1 MTPSVITR
9 GSSMLLAFRA
19 ENARSFREEVELSL
33 LATRLSDE
41 EVVREI
47 PWRDRN
53 RRIGVLSVAGIFGAN
68 ASGKSNLLKA
78 MDDMRRHVLA
88 SFRHGRPSGGMPVHP
103 FLLGGDGDALP
114 TTYEVD
120 LVLNEVRHEY
130 GFRIDSERVIEE
142 WAYNYPHGRA
152 ALLFHRRG
160 DEVQLGAAERA
171 KGRATLDILRPN
183 ALYLSTAAATNHPVL
198 LPLYEWFMRNLLFA
212 DVNSRAFRQAFT
224 AEMLDED
231 DQREQVMD
239 LLREADLGITGAT
252 RRELDPVMRERIM
265 EALSILRGE
274 EEGSGSGSGSG
285 EDPIEFE
292 DFEVRLKHK
301 SAAGDVELPPM
312 DESMGTLVWFG
323 MIGPVI
329 EALRRGS
336 VLLADEL
343 DASLHPT
350 LVDILVRLFQST
362 ESNPRRAQLI
372 FNSHD
377 VTLMGDSGSHT
388 LGRDQIW
395 FTEKDES
402 GGTRLYPLTDLD
414 PRKGEAVGRR
424 YLAGRYGA
432 TPIVS
437 AGQLERIVG
446 AIASGPEE

>member
-1 MTPSVITR
+1 
-9 GSSMLLAFRA
+9 MLLAFRA
-19 ENARSFREEVELSL
+19 ENARSFRERIELSL
-33 LATRLSDE
+33 LATRISDKG
-41 EVVREI
+41 VVREI
-47 PWRDRN
+47 PWRDED
-53 RRIGVLSVAGIFGAN
+53 RRIGVLPAAGIFGAN

-88 SFRHGRPSGGMPVHP
+88 SFRQGRPGGGIPVRP
-103 FLLGGDGDALP
+103 FLLADDGGASP

-130 GFRIDSERVIEE
+130 GFRIDSERVLEE
-142 WAYNYPHGRA
+142 WAYSYPHGRPA
-152 ALLFHRRG
+152 ALFHRHG
-160 DEVQLGAAERA
+160 DEVKLGAAEKA
-171 KGRATLDILRPN
+171 KSRATLELLRPN
-183 ALYLSTAAATNHPVL
+183 ALYLSTAAAINHPGL

-212 DVNSRAFRQAFT
+212 DVGSRPVRQAFT
-224 AEMLDED
+224 AELLDED
-231 DQREQVMD
+231 EQREQVLS
-239 LLREADLGITGAT
+239 LLREADLGITGAV
-252 RRELDPVMRERIM
+252 RREIDPATRERIM

-274 EEGSGSGSGSG
+274 DEGSGSGSG

-292 DFEVRLKHK
+292 DFEVRLKHQ
-301 SAAGDVELPPM
+301 AAGGDVELPPM

-329 EALRRGS
+329 DALRQGS

-350 LVDILVRLFQST
+350 LVDILVRLFQSP

-395 FTEKDES
+395 FTEKDEN

>member
-1 MTPSVITR
+1 
-9 GSSMLLAFRA
+9 MLLSFRA

-47 PWRDRN
+47 PWRDGD
-53 RRIGVLSVAGIFGAN
+53 RRIGVLPVAGIFGAN

-88 SFRHGRPSGGMPVHP
+88 SFRQGRPSGGMPVHP
-103 FLLGGDGDALP
+103 FLLAEDGGASP

-130 GFRIDSERVIEE
+130 GFRIDSERVLEE
-142 WAYNYPHGRA
+142 WAYSYPHGRPA
-152 ALLFHRRG
+152 TLFHRRG
-160 DEVQLGAAERA
+160 DEVRLGAAERA
-171 KGRATLDILRPN
+171 KGRAILDILRPN
-183 ALYLSTAAATNHPVL
+183 ALYLSTAAATNHPGL

-224 AEMLDED
+224 AEMLDQD

-252 RRELDPVMRERIM
+252 RREIDPAMRERIM
-265 EALSILRGE
+265 QALSILRGE
-274 EEGSGSGSGSG
+274 DEGSGSGSGSG
-285 EDPIEFE
+285 DDPIEFE
-292 DFEVRLKHK
+292 DFEVRLKHQ
-301 SAAGDVELPPM
+301 SAGGDVELPPM

-329 EALRRGS
+329 EALRQGS

-402 GGTRLYPLTDLD
+402 GGTRLYPLTDQD